1 MMYTRIDGR
10 NLQWNVSFEWHSEL
24 CRGAAAEVG
33 GADGFLEGGLGCKT
47 PSGHEPELPSEPVCR
62 GCGSTN
68 ASTGECRELA
78 SCRRTSGEAQL
89 GVSLESHDVLT
100 SASTNVFELGAGEV
114 VLEDLMGS

>member
-1 MMYTRIDGR
+1 MECLFRMAFRTLPRC
-10 NLQWNVSFEWHSEL
+10 SS
-24 CRGAAAEVG
+24 RGWRRRW
-33 GADGFLEGGLGCKT
+33 LW
-47 PSGHEPELPSEPVCR
+47 
-62 GCGSTN
+62 STN

-78 SCRRTSGEAQL
+78 SCRTSGEAQL